1 LAPLSAIVFGVTC
14 VSKKIIEEADYAT
27 KKTSSRRCFHWC
39 AGALAAPHV
48 GHEPRRIEQS
58 IGRDFPANSKGVN
71 RISAS
76 RLFEL
81 SHALDVPVQFFFD
94 GLDEPTDPYPE
105 AGMADEPLLNPY
117 LDFVSSGQG
126 VELNRAFLEITDDDL
141 RRQLL
146 SVVSNIARVN
156 RTQD

>member
-1 LAPLSAIVFGVTC
+1 MPRKKHQAVDAFIGARVRLRRLMLGMSQEELSNQLGVTFQQIQ
-14 VSKKIIEEADYAT
+14 KYE
-27 KKTSSRRCFHWC
+27 
-39 AGALAAPHV
+39 
-48 GHEPRRIEQS
+48 
-58 IGRDFPANSKGVN
+58 KGVN

-94 GLDEPTDPYPE
+94 GLDEPTDPYPEAGSRKPE